1 MLFYSIAVEQYRN
14 TDATPAIARQ
24 DYRFIRKGHKTLL
37 FLRRSWAKQ
46 NKSSSEVKV
55 PLELR
60 HQRTGDV
67 VFDWVNDCNPF
78 QKPEYYVYKL
88 IETLLP
94 KAHAKLLPQGKHA
107 QTKIDDEKR
116 LKMVELWA
124 PDDTPRQNWLKV
136 CSLR

>member
-1 MLFYSIAVEQYRN
+1 MLAVEKYHN
-14 TDATPAIARQ
+14 TDATAAIARQ

-37 FLRRSWAKQ
+37 FLRRSAAKQ
-46 NKSSSEVKV
+46 NNKSSETKV

-67 VFDWVNDCNPF
+67 VFEWTDEANPF
-78 QKPEYYVYKL
+78 LKPHYYVYKL

-94 KAHAKLLPQGKHA
+94 KAHAKLLPPGKHA
-107 QTKIDDEKR
+107 PQKIDDERR

-124 PDDTPRQNWLKV
+124 PDDTPRESWLKV